1 MVTMEEVNQA
11 LLDAWTQDLK
21 KQESLPIKI
30 ARGYKKW
37 VQEQIKA
44 AAASLQEQDSA
55 TQSQEGSGE
64 SEAPQE

>member
-1 MVTMEEVNQA
+1 MEEVNQA

-44 AAASLQEQDSA
+44 AAAALQEQDSA
-55 TQSQEGSGE
+55 AQPQEDSGGE
-64 SEAPQE
+64 EAPQE

>member
-44 AAASLQEQDSA
+44 AAAAMQEQDSVA
-55 TQSQEGSGE
+55 QSQEGSGE

>member
-1 MVTMEEVNQA
+1 MEEVNQA

-44 AAASLQEQDSA
+44 AAAALQEQDSA
-55 TQSQEGSGE
+55 AQSQEGAGE

>member
-1 MVTMEEVNQA
+1 MEEVNQA

-44 AAASLQEQDSA
+44 AAAALQEQDSA
-55 TQSQEGSGE
+55 AQSQEGSGE
-64 SEAPQE
+64 SGAPQE